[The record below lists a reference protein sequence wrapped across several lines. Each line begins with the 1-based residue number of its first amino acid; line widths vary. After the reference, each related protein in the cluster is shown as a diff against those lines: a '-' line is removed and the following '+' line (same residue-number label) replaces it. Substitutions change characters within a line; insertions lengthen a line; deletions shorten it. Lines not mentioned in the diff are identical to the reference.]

1 MRSQEETKRG
11 GGEKNNLADN
21 YMALGEI
28 NGFETIRNEQFL
40 AYLGHARQ
48 LKFENTLIDNITKDP

>member
-1 MRSQEETKRG
+1 
-11 GGEKNNLADN
+11 
-21 YMALGEI
+21 MALGEI